1 MRRRFADAAD
11 APSGRVP
18 LSTQNVYSPINPAE
32 PTRHTVTPV
41 RRVLVPLTALLA
53 LALPAAATAHLLRGS
68 GPNDGTLVV
77 RNADNGDGVGKDARP
92 VVTLVISGFVIGRV
106 SGEGRIA
113 IYDLDST
120 DQSNPEVTGAGAG
133 KNATFTGADGTQV
146 SGTVWSGTKFT
157 FRAVQGT
164 YRVVIYGSDVYLFA
178 GGQGQVWFT
187 GQDGAPDGSYSINGD
202 DWHSLPFNGMRVVNA
217 NAG

>member
-1 MRRRFADAAD
+1 M
-11 APSGRVP
+11 
-18 LSTQNVYSPINPAE
+18 
-32 PTRHTVTPV
+32 

-120 DQSNPEVTGAGAG
+120 DQSSPEVTGAEWHRD
-133 KNATFTGADGTQV
+133 ATTQDGISGTSWGGTQ
-146 SGTVWSGTKFT
+146 FT

-164 YRVVIYGSDVYLFA
+164 YKVVIYGSGVYLFA
-178 GGQGQVWFT
+178 GGQGRVWFT

-202 DWHSLPFNGMRVVNA
+202 DWRSLPFSGMRIVNA